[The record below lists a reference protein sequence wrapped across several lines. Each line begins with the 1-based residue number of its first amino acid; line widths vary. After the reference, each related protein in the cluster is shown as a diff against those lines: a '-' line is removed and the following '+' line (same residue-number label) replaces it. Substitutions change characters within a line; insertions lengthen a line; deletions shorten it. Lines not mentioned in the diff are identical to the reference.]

1 MKHRNYIKNPVKI
14 STLLQKVFK
23 TIRNKND
30 GLLLEIKLNWKK
42 IVGPKLYSNC
52 FVSSLKI
59 VNKKTILIV
68 VSEKRIIH
76 ELSYS
81 SNEIKKNVNK
91 FFQANIVNE
100 IKFKK
105 AFQN

>member
-14 STLLQKVFK
+14 STLLPKVFK

-52 FVSSLKI
+52 FVSSLKR

-105 AFQN
+105 SFQS

>member
-14 STLLQKVFK
+14 STLLPKVFK

-42 IVGPKLYSNC
+42 IVGPELYPNC
-52 FVSSLKI
+52 FVSSLKR

-68 VSEKRIIH
+68 VSEQRIIH

-91 FFQANIVNE
+91 FFQANVVNE

-105 AFQN
+105 SFQN